1 MSRQFA
7 LGLAALAAI
16 GTSLAMV
23 APANAGGSSG
33 GSFGGF
39 FGGSHGSSGGS
50 FGGLFHHHNGSSG
63 GGYGSNSDNGCDC
76 GCGGSEEAKD
86 ADHRDNHEPN
96 RVSERDDRVME
107 APSRDV
113 RESRDVNVYERNR
126 NGRRYESRVIHES
139 SKDDKNAE
147 HKDDSDRKK
156 TDKMKKGENKDRDKD
171 KDKEKKEKS
180 T

>member
-7 LGLAALAAI
+7 LGLMALAAI
-16 GTSLAMV
+16 GISLAMV

-63 GGYGSNSDNGCDC
+63 GGYGSYNDSSCDC
-76 GCGGSEEAKD
+76 ACGGSDDAKE
-86 ADHRDNHEPN
+86 ADH
-96 RVSERDDRVME
+96 VSDRAME

-113 RESRDVNVYERNR
+113 HPESRDVNVYERNR
-126 NGRRYESRVIHES
+126 YGRRYESRVIHES
-139 SKDDKNAE
+139 NKDDRNAE
-147 HKDDSDRKK
+147 HKRDSDRKEAS
-156 TDKMKKGENKDRDKD
+156 KMKKDENKDKDKD
-171 KDKEKKEKS
+171 KDKEKKDQSK
-180 T
+180 